1 MDGLKSGA
9 GGAGAGSK
17 KKKLGATGGAAGAT
31 PKSLSKITERSAA
44 LKAELHRGRG
54 SSKARLS
61 GDDDTSHGGT
71 DGESKL
77 RGQVKTLKDD
87 LDRRQS
93 SYIRR
98 ERDYRT
104 RIKLLEEELDKMKS
118 NRSQALDAREQME
131 QVRDMH
137 ESILGNIE
145 HVQEQTA
152 RILAEQERDLLRA
165 FRARL
170 FDVQTELEK
179 EKTRAQ
185 DGASQWIERNRQ
197 LEKELDW
204 AKEMADRL
212 DRHNQAYIRENARL
226 KTQFKTQEDD
236 RAYLI
241 RQLVAAKKDN
251 GRLRQELT
259 RVKNELA
266 DMQRQAKAMDESGGG
281 FGLLPSTS
289 RSGGAPAAT
298 ASARLAALKKH
309 PPNPVEENRYKDMIR
324 RLKRLLEV
332 ERKNLRQVRT
342 QYAQE
347 LQNRTELE
355 IFLHQCIE
363 DVKHDI
369 ARRRNQL
376 LAGGTTFPPVGGA
389 TESSKTPEEIPLSAF
404 SAADRERVMELLLSQ
419 ERVISLLYSKT
430 FPPRASTAGRRD
442 SHEVGD
448 DGGLMSKASFVSMGM
463 GGSSSDL
470 HKAGGDHGMDDGHGG
485 GPQTD
490 GGDS

>member
-1 MDGLKSGA
+1 MLWADARWVSIDFA
-9 GGAGAGSK
+9 MESK
-17 KKKLGATGGAAGAT
+17 KKESGSSPT
-31 PKSLSKITERSAA
+31 PKSLSKIQERSAA
-44 LKAELHRGRG
+44 LKAELNHRSRG
-54 SSKARLS
+54 SKSRL
-61 GDDDTSHGGT
+61 GATTTDDDHGSGT
-71 DGESKL
+71 DSEVKL
-77 RGQVKTLKDD
+77 RSQVKTLKED
-87 LDRRQS
+87 LDRRQA
-93 SYIRR
+93 SYLRR

-104 RIKLLEEELDKMKS
+104 RVKLLEEELEKFKS
-118 NRSQALDAREQME
+118 QRSQSLDAREQMD

-137 ESILGNIE
+137 ETILGNIE

-185 DGASQWIERNRQ
+185 EGSSQWIERNRQ

-266 DMQRQAKAMDESGGG
+266 EVQRQARGGG
-281 FGLLPSTS
+281 ADSTGFGMLP
-289 RSGGAPAAT
+289 GGRPSSPSSAAK
-298 ASARLAALKKH
+298 ARLAALKRN

-324 RLKRLLEV
+324 RLKRLLET
-332 ERKNLRQVRT
+332 ERKNLRTVRS

-369 ARRRNQL
+369 SRRRKQL
-376 LAGGTTFPPVGGA
+376 MTGGKPTFPPVHG
-389 TESSKTPEEIPLSAF
+389 SQKQEEDIPLASF
-404 SAADRERVMELLLSQ
+404 TSADRERVMELLLSQ
-419 ERVISLLYSKT
+419 ERVISLLYAKT
-430 FPPRASTAGRRD
+430 FPPR
-442 SHEVGD
+442 
-448 DGGLMSKASFVSMGM
+448 
-463 GGSSSDL
+463 GSSAS
-470 HKAGGDHGMDDGHGG
+470 GDVHGG
-485 GPQTD
+485 GGGVAASGDDVDASGLLRKSSSFNSGGASGTGLSVSRGGASGDAVPQMD
-490 GGDS
+490 GD